1 MEAKASE
8 RPKARLFYLDNFRIY
23 LTILVILHHTAIA
36 YGGSGDWAIKDPAV
50 DEFSPILLTFFTAVN
65 QSYFMSAFFLMAGYF
80 TPRSLE
86 RKGAASFVW
95 DRFIR
100 LGVPILVFS
109 TLIININQLILG
121 VWWLGIPFQWN
132 FTYEVG
138 HLWFLQALLNFALIY
153 VVYRIWSDR
162 TPNQQRFRFFPDRF
176 PSDRSMVLSIIVL
189 SALTFIVRIGYPVGK
204 WVAPG
209 FQFAHFVHYTF
220 AFFVGILAYRG
231 DWLNRLGREQA
242 RRWGSVALIILP
254 LFFVIAILGGAL
266 ESDAALEKFL
276 GGMHWQSLV
285 YATWE
290 SILFIAAL
298 TFLLYFF
305 RQRFN
310 DTSPLLK
317 SMAASVYTV
326 YIIHQTILF
335 TLNVLFLSVPI
346 PTILK
351 FVAVS
356 LIAVPSCFVL
366 AALIRRIPYTK
377 RVLG

>member
-1 MEAKASE
+1 MEAKTGDK
-8 RPKARLFYLDNFRIY
+8 PKTRLFYLDNFRIY

-86 RKGAASFVW
+86 RKGAAAFVR

-100 LGVPILVFS
+100 LGVPILVFT

-121 VWWLGIPFQWN
+121 VWWRGIPFKWN

-138 HLWFLQALLNFALIY
+138 HLWFLQALLIFALVY
-153 VVYRIWSDR
+153 VAYRAWSDR
-162 TPNQQRFRFFPDRF
+162 TPNHQRFRFFPDRF
-176 PSDRSMVLSIIVL
+176 PSDRSMLLSIVVL

-209 FQFAHFVHYTF
+209 FQFAHFAHYTF
-220 AFFVGILAYRG
+220 AFFVGVLAYRG
-231 DWLNRLGREQA
+231 DWLTRLGWDQA
-242 RRWGSVALIILP
+242 RRWGVVALAMLP
-254 LFFVIAILGGAL
+254 IFFVVAVLGGVL
-266 ESDAALEKFL
+266 ESDTALENFL
-276 GGMHWQSLV
+276 GGLHWQSLA
-285 YATWE
+285 YAVWE

-305 RQRFN
+305 RERFN
-310 DTSPLLK
+310 DSSPRLK
-317 SMAASVYTV
+317 SMTASVYTV
-326 YIIHQTILF
+326 YIIHQTVLF
-335 TLNVLFLSVPI
+335 ALNVLFLSVPI

-351 FVAVS
+351 FVIVA
-356 LIAVPSCFVL
+356 LIAVPFCFVL
-366 AALIRRIPYTK
+366 AALIRRIPYAK